1 MRYLMCLA
9 LFLSAS
15 VNQVVLASPAL
26 QVINPA
32 SLVAAGNGTRWEAG
46 VLLGQIDTSF
56 NRATAAGV
64 APAGRYN
71 AASTHPALPF
81 FALSYVYNEQ
91 LTLGFAIDTPYYLD
105 IRWPDHTFDVS
116 AGGEALD
123 LIKRGKLVA
132 TRAGPAAAIRLN
144 ERWSGGMRL
153 FMQHV
158 EAMEES
164 DFAKAEGD
172 GNTFGVQVGL
182 RYASASR
189 IVGVAFT
196 TRTNTEVHGS
206 QTNIHPVAA
215 GALIPGDAKAD
226 ILLPPRLH
234 TSVAFALQPTLWGEL
249 ELEWLGG
256 SYVDERT
263 IYQADGTISN
273 RGKNL
278 RHYRDTV
285 NTRVGIKWQRTPK
298 LALYGTVGYE
308 PTPVPEQDIAPVQ
321 SFLNRTRLTIGSSL
335 KLRGDWRLDTA
346 YQYAHGHS
354 RTVNATDQDSLAG
367 SDTHVYEGTYRSRS
381 HALRLSVT
389 GTF

>member
-1 MRYLMCLA
+1 MRYPKCLA
-9 LFLSAS
+9 LFLSAGIHHI
-15 VNQVVLASPAL
+15 VLASPAL

-32 SLVAAGNGTRWEAG
+32 NLVAAGKETNWEAG
-46 VLLGQIDTSF
+46 VLFGEIDTSL
-56 NRATAAGV
+56 NRASAAGM
-64 APAGRYN
+64 APAGLYN
-71 AASTHPALPF
+71 AETAYPVLPF
-81 FALSYVYNEQ
+81 FALSHVYNER
-91 LTLGFAIDTPYYLD
+91 LVLGFAIDTPYYLD
-105 IRWPDHTFDVS
+105 VRWPDHAFDVS

-123 LIKRGKLVA
+123 LIEHGKLVA

-144 ERWSGGMRL
+144 EHWSGGARL
-153 FMQHV
+153 FVQHV

-172 GNTFGVQVGL
+172 GDTFGAQIGL
-182 RYASASR
+182 RYASASH
-189 IVGVAFT
+189 IASVAFT
-196 TRTNTEVHGS
+196 TRTNTEVRGS

-215 GALIPGDAKAD
+215 GALIPGDARAD

-234 TSVAFALQPTLWGEL
+234 GSFAFALQPGLWSEV

-256 SYVDERT
+256 SYIDERT

-278 RHYRDTV
+278 RHYRDTI
-285 NTRVGIKWQRTPK
+285 NTRLGIKWQRTPGVAIYG
-298 LALYGTVGYE
+298 ALGYE
-308 PTPVPEQDIAPVQ
+308 PTPVPERDIAPVQ
-321 SFLNRTRLTIGSSL
+321 SFLSRTRVTIGSTL
-335 KLRGDWRLDTA
+335 KLGGNWRLDTA